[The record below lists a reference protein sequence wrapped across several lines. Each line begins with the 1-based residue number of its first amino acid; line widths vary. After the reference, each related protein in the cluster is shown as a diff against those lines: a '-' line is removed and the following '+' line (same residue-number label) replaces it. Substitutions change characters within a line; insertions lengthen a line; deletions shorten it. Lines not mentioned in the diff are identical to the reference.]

1 MGCLTFGLSFI
12 VSMVVYA
19 LPGGLIGQWIINS
32 RGIQGTDTNDVF
44 MPIFFMYVPLLSFL
58 TACLVT
64 FLVLRSHERNRQAQA
79 QTESPDEE

>member
-1 MGCLTFGLSFI
+1 MGCLTFVLSFI

-32 RGIQGTDTNDVF
+32 RGIQGTDTNYVF
-44 MPIFFMYVPLLSFL
+44 MPIFFMYIPLLSFL

-64 FLVLRSHERNRQAQA
+64 FLVLRSHERNQQA
-79 QTESPDEE
+79 QTESPNEE